1 MLAVND
7 LRFLLPIPDGP
18 ATASGDAEEPG
29 TAVCDVDW
37 PRIAGLVVEEP
48 MIAGCVVEGP
58 GTTVSQVIIIC
69 PVDFFMGVTV
79 TSISFLPNDTS

>member
-37 PRIAGLVVEEP
+37 PRIAGRVVEEP
-48 MIAGCVVEGP
+48 MIAGCVVEGARYNCLT
-58 GTTVSQVIIIC
+58 GNNHLSSR
-69 PVDFFMGVTV
+69 FFHGGNCNFHF
-79 TSISFLPNDTS
+79 ISPQ